1 LALGARVAFSAIQVR
16 LHAASVSRFNVVYP
30 FADGN
35 YFDSQF
41 VPGDARVI
49 EERKFSQITAD
60 VGSANSHSRG
70 SYKSLSQ
77 TRLFGFV
84 DLYGFEFFWRCKL

>member
-1 LALGARVAFSAIQVR
+1 VAFSAIQIG
-16 LHAASVSRFNVVYP
+16 LHAASVSRFNIVDP

-49 EERKFSQITAD
+49 EERKFPQVTAD
-60 VGSANSHSRG
+60 VGSANSHSR
-70 SYKSLSQ
+70 SPDKSLPR
-77 TRLFGFV
+77 TRMFGFV
-84 DLYGFEFFWRCKL
+84 DLYGFEFFWSCKL

>member
-1 LALGARVAFSAIQVR
+1 VAFPAIQVR
-16 LHAASVSRFNVVYP
+16 LHAASVSRFNVVDP

-35 YFDSQF
+35 YLHSKF

-49 EERKFSQITAD
+49 EERKFPQVTTD
-60 VGSANSHSRG
+60 VGPANSHSR
-70 SYKSLSQ
+70 SSDKSLSR

-84 DLYGFEFFWRCKL
+84 DLYGFEFFWSCKL